1 MVSGDLAFFKDML
14 GLMVQ
19 RMFCPTKGWEV
30 WGSTDMS
37 FVFLPEGLSLS
48 FDARVPSIRL
58 GQGLV
63 LGVGFFL
70 GV

>member
-1 MVSGDLAFFKDML
+1 
-14 GLMVQ
+14 MVQ
-19 RMFCPTKGWEV
+19 RIFCPTEGWEV

-63 LGVGFFL
+63 LGVGFF
-70 GV
+70 